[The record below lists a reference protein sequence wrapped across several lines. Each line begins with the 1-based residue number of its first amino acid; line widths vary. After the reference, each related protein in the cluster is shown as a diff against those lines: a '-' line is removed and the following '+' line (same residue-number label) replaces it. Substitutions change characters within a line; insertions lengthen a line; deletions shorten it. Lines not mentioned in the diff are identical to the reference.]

1 MVLSARRG
9 RGEGLIGE
17 EQVEVKEERKEDGPN
32 TPWRDIADAAHG
44 KTDGRGRTREQWRG
58 RWQWRRRSHGYHRGK
73 ASSALKQRNS
83 ANNEQ
88 GREGRRKGGRQWK
101 EDRLAPLCRSVCCN
115 SSAPMQWWCTSGW
128 PASQLHMELSSE

>member
-1 MVLSARRG
+1 M
-9 RGEGLIGE
+9 IGE

-88 GREGRRKGGRQWK
+88 GREGREADSGRKTVSLHSADPFAVIRLPRCSGGAQ
-101 EDRLAPLCRSVCCN
+101 A
-115 SSAPMQWWCTSGW
+115 GGH
-128 PASQLHMELSSE
+128 LHNFTWSY